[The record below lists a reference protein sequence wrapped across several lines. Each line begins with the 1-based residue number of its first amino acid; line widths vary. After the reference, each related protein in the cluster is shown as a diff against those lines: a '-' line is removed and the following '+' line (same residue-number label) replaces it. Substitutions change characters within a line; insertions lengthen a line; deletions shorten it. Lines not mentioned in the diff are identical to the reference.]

1 MSLKNNPGSF
11 EKNAGTMH
19 RPSSTPQG
27 GGSVALYMLEEL
39 LQTKIFFK
47 WTAVYQYTNKI

>member
-1 MSLKNNPGSF
+1 MSLKNNLGSF

-19 RPSSTPQG
+19 SPSSAPQG

-39 LQTKIFFK
+39 LQTDFFFK
-47 WTAVYQYTNKI
+47 

>member
-11 EKNAGTMH
+11 KKNAGTMH
-19 RPSSTPQG
+19 SPSSAPQG

-39 LQTKIFFK
+39 LQTEIFFK
-47 WTAVYQYTNKI
+47 